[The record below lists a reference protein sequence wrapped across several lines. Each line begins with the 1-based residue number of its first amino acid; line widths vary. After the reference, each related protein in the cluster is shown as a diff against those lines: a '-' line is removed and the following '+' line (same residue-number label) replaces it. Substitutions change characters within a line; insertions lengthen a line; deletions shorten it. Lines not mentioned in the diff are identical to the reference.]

1 MRYFILAIIIII
13 TSCQSPKAIFNIA
26 VGDKKAPSNVTFD
39 NQSLH
44 ATHYFWNFGDG
55 NTSDEV
61 NPSHKYVLSGRYTV
75 NMQAINKHK
84 VSTSSKEIIIDPP
97 HHCMV
102 EIQTTV
108 GSMIAIL
115 YDDTPIHRDNFIKLT
130 EDGYYDGML
139 FHRVIKGFMAQSGDP
154 DSKKA
159 TFGKE
164 IGGGGPNYTL
174 KAEIIDTLV
183 HVKGALAA
191 ARLSDHVNPKKES
204 SGSQFYIVHGKS
216 TTEEQLENYELQKN
230 IKYHPKD
237 REILFRDGGAPQ
249 LDMEY
254 TVFGKVVEGLEVI
267 DSIANH
273 ATDKKDRPIQD
284 IKIISIKV
292 IK

>member
-1 MRYFILAIIIII
+1 MRYFIFAIIFII
-13 TSCQSPKAIFNIA
+13 TSCQSPKAVFNITK
-26 VGDKKAPSNVTFD
+26 GESTAPSQVTFD

-61 NPSHKYVLSGRYTV
+61 NPSHKYILSGRYTV
-75 NMQAINKHK
+75 KMQAINKHK
-84 VSTSSKEIIIDPP
+84 ISTFSKEIIIEPP

-108 GSMIAIL
+108 GNMIAML
-115 YDDTPIHRDNFIKLT
+115 YDDTPLHRDNFIKLT

-139 FHRVIKGFMAQSGDP
+139 FHRVIKGFMAQTGDP
-154 DSKKA
+154 ESKTA
-159 TFGKE
+159 TAGKE
-164 IGGGGPNYTL
+164 IGSGGPDYKL

-191 ARLSDHVNPKKES
+191 ARLSDQVNPQKES
-204 SGSQFYIVHGKS
+204 SGSQFYIVHGK
-216 TTEEQLENYELQKN
+216 TATEEQLENYELQKN
-230 IKYHPKD
+230 IKYQPKD
-237 REILFRDGGAPQ
+237 REVLIKDGGAPQ

-254 TVFGKVVEGLEVI
+254 TVFGKVVQGLEVI
-267 DSIANH
+267 DAIANH
-273 ATDKKDRPIQD
+273 ATDKRDRPIQD
-284 IKIISIKV
+284 VKIIRIKV